1 MPTFDAQS
9 GWCRVLTFKEG
20 MLSAIAHDLEL
31 EVTRW
36 SLTIEGGHLLSARF
50 EAGSLRVLHAM
61 HDGKP
66 TSQLSAS
73 DRAKIE
79 KTLREEV
86 LGSARHPEITF
97 SGEGTA
103 EGEGFAIRGTLT
115 LCGKARPLTAQARP
129 SGDRLVAEATVNQPD
144 FGIRPYSA
152 MLGALKVRPQVIVRV
167 SVPWPLPASP
177 GSGA

>member
-9 GWCRVLTFKEG
+9 GSCRVLTFKEG
-20 MLSAIAHDLEL
+20 VLSAIAHDLEL

-36 SLTIEGGHLLSARF
+36 SLVVEDEHRLQARF

-66 TSQLSAS
+66 TNQLSAS

-97 SGEGTA
+97 VGEGTA
-103 EGEGFAIRGTLT
+103 EGAGYAITGTLT
-115 LCGKARPLTAQARP
+115 LCGRARSLTARARP
-129 SGDRLVAEATVNQPD
+129 SGDQLVAEATVHQPD

-152 MLGALKVRPQVIVRV
+152 MLGALKVRPDVVVRV
-167 SVPWPLPASP
+167 SIPWPASA
-177 GSGA
+177 GQ

>member
-31 EVTRW
+31 EVARW
-36 SLTIEGGHLLSARF
+36 SLVVEDARRLSARF

-61 HDGKP
+61 RDGKP
-66 TSQLSAS
+66 TDQLSAG

-86 LGSARHPEITF
+86 LHSARHPEIGF
-97 SGEGTA
+97 SGEATA
-103 EGEGFAIRGTLT
+103 AGEGFAITGTLT
-115 LCGKARPLTAQARP
+115 LCGKARPLTARARP
-129 SGDRLVAEATVNQPD
+129 SGDRLVAEATVHQPD

-152 MLGALKVRPQVIVRV
+152 MLGALKVRPDVVVRV
-167 SVPWPLPASP
+167 SVPWPLPA
-177 GSGA
+177 